1 MPHRMVCGKSAGAN
15 VGATTSPLS
24 TVARHSAPFIAAD
37 VGGTHVRI
45 GLVHGRAPLEVLDYR
60 RFACADFPGLAE
72 VIAYYLSAHP
82 EAQSARR
89 GVIACAGH
97 ALDDGTVLSVNLPW
111 PVSPSRIA
119 SQLGFDDIRLVNDFE
134 AVAHAVAD
142 LDTHSLLRLSGPD
155 HAPPGP
161 TLVVGPG
168 TGLGAAV
175 RIPDGDRAVV
185 LATEAG
191 QAALAV
197 ATDLEMAVLREL
209 RGNGRHVS
217 MEHVLSGPGL
227 MRLHAALARVRG
239 VAHVP
244 ATPDAITAAA
254 QSGDDALARETLD
267 VFCGLLGGAIGDM
280 ALLYGAYG
288 GVYLAGGVLPQIR
301 AFLPESGFVQRF
313 LDKGPMREALE
324 RIPVTLVEHGQ
335 LGVIGAASWYLDR
348 NKHDNE

>member
-1 MPHRMVCGKSAGAN
+1 
-15 VGATTSPLS
+15 VGATTSPLPN
-24 TVARHSAPFIAAD
+24 AAGHRAPAPFVAAD

-45 GLVHGRAPLEVLDYR
+45 GLVHGRAPVEVRDYR

-72 VIAYYLSAHP
+72 AIAHYLSTNP
-82 EAQSARR
+82 EAQGVRR

-97 ALDDGTVLSVNLPW
+97 ALEDGTLLSVNLPW

-119 SQLGFDDIRLVNDFE
+119 RQLGFDDIRLVNDFE

-142 LDTHSLLRLSGPD
+142 LGAHSLLRLSGPERT
-155 HAPPGP
+155 PSGP

-191 QAALAV
+191 QASLTV

-209 RGNGRHVS
+209 RGDGCHVP

-227 MRLHAALARVRG
+227 VRLHAALARVRG
-239 VAHVP
+239 VAPVP
-244 ATPDAITAAA
+244 STPDAITAAA

-267 VFCGLLGGAIGDM
+267 VFCELLGAAIGDM
-280 ALLYGAYG
+280 ALLYGAHG
-288 GVYLAGGVLPQIR
+288 GVHLAGGVLPQIR
-301 AFLPESGFVQRF
+301 AFLPQSGFVRRF
-313 LDKGPMREALE
+313 LDKGPMREALQ

-335 LGVIGAASWYLDR
+335 LGVIGAAGWYLDR
-348 NKHDNE
+348 TKNDTE